1 MSMGDDL
8 LAIIKE
14 SRRIAEED
22 RAHPLVD
29 CPVCG
34 EVLQK
39 NSRGA
44 VNCPLGHYYATSDVR
59 PR

>member
-1 MSMGDDL
+1 MSMGDDF

-14 SRRIAEED
+14 AREIDEQDKAR
-22 RAHPLVD
+22 PLVD

-34 EVLQK
+34 TRLDK

-44 VNCPLGHYYATSDVR
+44 VNCPMGHYYAPTDAR